1 MSRGEKH
8 YNEYYNGDRGQRM
21 FQDAD
26 YTLTST
32 TNAQK
37 AFSPTGATGGAFNAR
52 AGARYR
58 FRCELTLTALDSASG
73 NVAFGFGG
81 TATVTFARW
90 QTVGIKAAAGAGS
103 TSATNSGHC
112 NSTTITPIAATAANT
127 GTSAAITAWGVLQI
141 NAAGTLIPQV
151 ALGVAAAAVMETG
164 SVFEIWDDPSLVT
177 DGDFA

>member
-8 YNEYYNGDRGQRM
+8 FNEYYNGDRGQRM

-58 FRCELTLTALDSASG
+58 FRCELSLSSLSSSSG
-73 NVAFGFGG
+73 EVSFGFGG
-81 TATVTFARW
+81 TATITNARW
-90 QTVGIKAAAGAGS
+90 QTVGIKAASRAAG
-103 TSATNSGHC
+103 TSATNSNHC

-127 GTSAAITAWGVLQI
+127 GTAAAITAWGVIRI

-151 ALGVAAAAVMETG
+151 ALGVAAAAVVETD